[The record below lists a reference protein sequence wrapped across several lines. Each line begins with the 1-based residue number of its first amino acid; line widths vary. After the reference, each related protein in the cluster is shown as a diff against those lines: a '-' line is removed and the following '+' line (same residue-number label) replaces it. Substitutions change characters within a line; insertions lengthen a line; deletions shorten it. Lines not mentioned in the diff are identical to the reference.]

1 MMTNQCN
8 AQQPGTD
15 SNTLGHM
22 PMPTIEQLYPHL
34 VGQQLT
40 PDPLTVARL
49 EERRRMIGVS
59 TLAAE
64 HREIAGGTMCYDG
77 PSSWANTVIAAGI
90 DQTDPNNK
98 PNKSTATDIIN
109 FYNQRNEPAT
119 VDLCPFADDDFIA
132 SLSAAGFT
140 IKNFLNIL
148 STNTAP
154 WSTNPL
160 ADAPPIRLNDGRTIS
175 IIPLDINNETTIDRF
190 VRAVMS
196 GFIPPGQTQI
206 PDSHFR
212 AFKRSVQLP
221 MSRPFAAIIDGTG
234 DNDTAEIVG
243 GGNLE
248 LHPELHTDDQA
259 SPKGVAA
266 LFGVTIL
273 PEYRRLGLQQRLI
286 AARLHAA
293 ARNGCQIATIQS
305 KPAIPTLR
313 NAIRL
318 GFTVAYT
325 NAILTRPP
333 AKPPT

>member
-1 MMTNQCN
+1 MTIHRN
-8 AQQPGTD
+8 AAHAATL

-22 PMPTIEQLYPHL
+22 SRLTIKQLFPHL

-40 PDPLTVARL
+40 PDPLSVARL

-90 DQTDPNNK
+90 DQSNPNNK
-98 PNKSTATDIIN
+98 PNKATTTDIID

-119 VDLCPFADDDFIA
+119 VDLCPFAGEDFIA

-154 WSTNPL
+154 WYTDPL
-160 ADAPPIRLNDGRTIS
+160 SDAPPLRLNDGRTIS
-175 IIPLDINNETTIDRF
+175 IIPLDINNEATIDRF
-190 VRAVMS
+190 VRVIMS
-196 GFIPPGQTQI
+196 GFIPPGLTEI

-234 DNDTAEIVG
+234 EDGTGEIVG

-248 LHPELHTDDQA
+248 LHPELHTDDQTG
-259 SPKGVAA
+259 PKGVAA

-305 KPAIPTLR
+305 KPGIPTLR

-325 NAILTRPP
+325 NAIITRPS